1 MDEEFKAI
9 MKNDT
14 WKLTTLPKWH
24 KAIGAKW
31 CTKFKKNRQTRDQK
45 HTARLVA
52 KGYRQ
57 KAGINHDEVFAHV
70 ARWETIRLIISLA
83 VKKMLKTFQIDVI
96 KSAFLNGFSKKKSTS
111 NNH

>member
-14 WKLTTLPKWH
+14 WKLTTLLKGH

-31 CTKFKKNRQTRDQK
+31 CTKLKKKWQIRDQK

-52 KGYRQ
+52 KDYRQ
-57 KAGINHDEVFAHV
+57 KVGINHDEVFAHV
-70 ARWETIRLIISLA
+70 ARRKTIRLIISLA
-83 VKKMLKTFQIDVI
+83 VQKMLKIFQIDVI
-96 KSAFLNGFSKKKSTS
+96 KFAFLNEFSKKKSTS